1 MMLYCKQCDFYKLQG
16 KYILTFTSRYQ
27 MYIEEKAARLLKA
40 PGQTK
45 SLSIWALF
53 EVYFNVW
60 KCIHFA

>member
-1 MMLYCKQCDFYKLQG
+1 MIQG

-45 SLSIWALF
+45 ILSI
-53 EVYFNVW
+53 
-60 KCIHFA
+60 